1 MKTWYLMGQV
11 TKRRDLPTHIREA
24 ARRLGCLPDLE
35 SIRFEKGWSRTR
47 NGQGVY
53 CGIGFADTR
62 PDDHDDPPEPPFDA
76 ETLVGALRIS
86 LINRN
91 DVSRSILP
99 PEQAEAFTQESL
111 MSGEAVVHVTRAPPP
126 DPEELESAKEHAHTV
141 ENNSIEEATERYD
154 KLLVWLSCA
163 VTGTWGQFVEAVR
176 SLGIDDFARPGDVL
190 VRLMLLGHVE
200 IASDGGRWSVN
211 PPLLCGATDGT
222 WFMCGQRDYALMD
235 LLNSHAA
242 AEISM
247 QPHGAGPSRIS
258 VSAEKRSDVEALLRD
273 ASVALRT
280 VDRTGMRLAESLPD
294 GSQWESSVRGN
305 LRPDL
310 ADSLVQRIVMD
321 SEDVESMRPAAG
333 ADGSLRVPPG
343 LYVITAE
350 QGRGRSVRTYCH
362 DDGSWTRCDWYGM
375 AYLEQRRVG
384 QLRAFETDGGVV
396 LPPDSPWPRVYE
408 RALVLSTGLLPV
420 HVPGRGRL
428 FATLEPCVPAALAAK
443 LGVMVQSLGG
453 SEP

>member
-35 SIRFEKGWSRTR
+35 SIRFEKGWNRAR

-86 LINRN
+86 LIGRN
-91 DVSRSILP
+91 DISRSILP

-126 DPEELESAKEHAHTV
+126 DPEELESAKGHARAGA
-141 ENNSIEEATERYD
+141 NNSNEEAPERYD
-154 KLLVWLSCA
+154 KLLAWLSCA

-222 WFMCGQRDYALMD
+222 WFMCGQRDYALLD

-258 VSAEKRSDVEALLRD
+258 VSAEGRSDVEALLRD
-273 ASVALRT
+273 TKVALRT
-280 VDRTGMRLAESLPD
+280 VERTGMRLAELLPD
-294 GSQWESSVRGN
+294 GSQWEASVRGN

-310 ADSLVQRIVMD
+310 AESLVQRIVMD
-321 SEDVESMRPAAG
+321 SGDVESMRPAAC

-350 QGRGRSVRTYCH
+350 QGRGRSVRAYCH
-362 DDGSWTRCDWYGM
+362 EDGSWTRCDWYGM
-375 AYLEQRRVG
+375 AYLEQRRAG
-384 QLRAFETDGGVV
+384 QLRAFEADEGMV

-408 RALVLSTGLLPV
+408 RALVLSSGLLPV
-420 HVPGRGRL
+420 HVPERGRL
-428 FATLEPCVPAALAAK
+428 FGTHEPSVPAALAAK
-443 LGVMVQSLGG
+443 LGVKVLPLRG
-453 SEP
+453 SEL